1 VIRLAVRLALLAT
14 CVLTTGCP
22 AFYVERGEVIQ
33 PSRSLARPA
42 AQNLPA
48 ADTWVDRRALW
59 SREVR
64 IGLGGYV
71 AATLIDP
78 SLAASEI
85 AHDAA
90 IEDARGS
97 ELEDLIAN
105 RWVALYGADRDR
117 FPIDLA
123 WRFDA
128 QFVGNDRVLDPAS
141 WAIALTTASGETL
154 APMATAVVSAS
165 RAPVDGYW
173 EGRVRLWF
181 PWRDAVTG
189 TPILGAQKA
198 SEALSLRHPSGSG
211 TATWRFRS
219 GY

>member
-1 VIRLAVRLALLAT
+1 VIRLAVALALLAT
-14 CVLTTGCP
+14 SALTTGCP
-22 AFYVERGEVIQ
+22 AFYVDRGEVIQ
-33 PSRSLARPA
+33 PSSSLARPQ
-42 AQNLPA
+42 AQGLPA
-48 ADTWVDRRALW
+48 ADTFVDRQARW

-71 AATLIDP
+71 LATLVDP

-90 IEDARGS
+90 IEDMRGRA
-97 ELEDLIAN
+97 LEGLIAN
-105 RWVALYGADRDR
+105 RWVSLYGADRDR

-128 QFVGNDRVLDPAS
+128 QFVSNDRVLDPAS
-141 WAIALTTASGETL
+141 WTITLNTASGERL
-154 APMATAVVSAS
+154 APLAATIVAAS
-165 RAPVDGYW
+165 RAPQDGYW

-189 TPILGAQKA
+189 TPILGAQNA
-198 SEALSLRHPSGSG
+198 SVALSLRHPSGSG